1 MQQDEL
7 ARSVAEAVGQALGEM
22 SVGVGVVVL
31 ALTDAIS
38 KQTGIDRTRLFEDL
52 VANLPEVEG
61 TARNV
66 IDVVRQA
73 VQSALHE
80 ARGG

>member
-38 KQTGIDRTRLFEDL
+38 KQTGIDRSRLFQDF
-52 VANLPEVEG
+52 VDNLPEVEG
-61 TARNV
+61 AARNV

-73 VQSALHE
+73 VQSALSE
-80 ARGG
+80 TRDG

>member
-38 KQTGIDRTRLFEDL
+38 KQTGIDRSSLFQDF
-52 VANLPEVEG
+52 VDNLPEVEG
-61 TARNV
+61 AARNV

-73 VQSALHE
+73 VQSALTE
-80 ARGG
+80 TRGD